1 MKTIRVLALLEASTV
16 SGTAKAVLEFSRE
29 AARGHSGLPDIEL
42 SIATFQR
49 GRGDH
54 PLARAIRETGAGHEI
69 LAERRRF
76 DTRVLGQLR
85 AAAEKHRADLVWSNS
100 VKSHFLVRRAE
111 LHRAHRWTAFH
122 HGYTTTDLKMRL
134 YNQVDRW
141 SLPAADRVLTSS
153 AAFIKEI
160 ERKNVQ
166 RARIHVQHMPI
177 RAAAPVS
184 ERKKSELRRELRI
197 AEGTRVL
204 LCVGRL
210 SQEKGH
216 ADMIRALH
224 LLRRQAPH
232 LPCRLVLVGDGAERH
247 EIERLSRKLHLADLV
262 TLAGQQCDVNP
273 YYAIANVFVLPSR
286 SEGCPNALL
295 EAMAAGVAVVA
306 ADAGGVSEIVT
317 HGDTAM
323 LARKNRPAELAAA
336 IQTLI
341 EDGALRRRLV
351 AAARGVVARNTPE
364 AFFRGIISVFQ
375 EACGDAR

>member
-16 SGTAKAVLEFSRE
+16 SGTAKAVLEFARE

-85 AAAEKHRADLVWSNS
+85 AAAEKRRADLVWSNS

-111 LHRAHRWTAFH
+111 LHRAHRWAAFH

-247 EIERLSRKLHLADLV
+247 EIERLSRRLHLADLV

-323 LARKNRPAELAAA
+323 LARKTRPAELAAA